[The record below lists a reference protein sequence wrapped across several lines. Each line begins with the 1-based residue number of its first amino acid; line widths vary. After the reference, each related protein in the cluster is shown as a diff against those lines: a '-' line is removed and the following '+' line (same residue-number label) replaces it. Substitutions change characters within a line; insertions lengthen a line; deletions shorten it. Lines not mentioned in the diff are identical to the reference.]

1 MAVVAISRKV
11 GSYGDEIAALV
22 AQRLGYRLVDRERVH
37 RLAQECDDEFR
48 RVCAVFEAEEGQG
61 GLWEHL
67 VFGDPAHTALF
78 AALNLELAAQGDVVL
93 VGRGAQVVLQGVPGV
108 FKARIVAPKALR
120 VERIM
125 ALRGLGQEEALDY
138 VSRHDEQRR
147 ALIQSVFRADLGDW
161 SLYDLVLNTAG
172 LAKEAAAEVIVRG
185 VELMPAPADPAALGQ
200 SLKDRAF
207 AKRLESALKR
217 RILTSGYHDI
227 QVTARGGAITL
238 NGVLADRRSKE
249 KAERIARDLP
259 GVTSVDNQLKFTD
272 LSF

>member
-11 GSYGDEIAALV
+11 GSYGEEIAAL
-22 AQRLGYRLVDRERVH
+22 AARRLGYRLVDREQVH

-48 RVCAVFEAEEGQG
+48 RVCAVFEAEQGQG
-61 GLWEHL
+61 GLWEQL
-67 VFGDPAHTALF
+67 AFGDPAHAALF

-93 VGRGAQVVLQGVPGV
+93 VGRGAQIVLQGLPGV
-108 FKARIVAPKALR
+108 FKVRVVAPKALR

-125 ALRGLGQEEALDY
+125 ALKGLNQEEANDY

-147 ALIQSVFRADLGDW
+147 ALIQSVFRADLSDW

-172 LAKEAAAEVIVRG
+172 MTKEAAAEIVARG
-185 VELMPAPADPAALGQ
+185 VELMPAPADPADLART
-200 SLKDRAF
+200 LKDLAF
-207 AKRLESALKR
+207 AKRVESALKR

-227 QVTARGGAITL
+227 QVGARDGAITL
-238 NGVLADRRSKE
+238 NGVLADKRSKE
-249 KAERIARDLP
+249 KAERIARELP
-259 GVTSVDNQLKFTD
+259 GVASVDNQLKFTE

>member
-22 AQRLGYRLVDRERVH
+22 AQRLGYRLVDRDQVH

-48 RVCAVFEAEEGQG
+48 RVCAAFEAEQGRG
-61 GLWEHL
+61 GLWEQL
-67 VFGDPAHTALF
+67 AFGDPAHAALF
-78 AALNLELAAQGDVVL
+78 ASLNLELAAQGQVVL
-93 VGRGAQVVLQGVPGV
+93 VGRGAQIVLRDLPGV

-125 ALRGLGQEEALDY
+125 ATKGLTQEEAQDY
-138 VSRHDEQRR
+138 VGRHDDQRR
-147 ALIQSVFRADLGDW
+147 ALIQSVFHADLNDW

-172 LAKEAAAEVIVRG
+172 MTREAAAEVIARA
-185 VELMPAPADPAALGQ
+185 VELMPAPADPAALNQ
-200 SLKDRAF
+200 SLKNLAF

-227 QVTARGGAITL
+227 QVSAQDGAVTL
-238 NGVLADRRSKE
+238 KGLLADKHSKE